1 MENRFEKDSFVPFA
15 LLRNGHLQTIA
26 ASRIKRP
33 CPGDWGELRVEKFT
47 LYDSSQVLCRYLIRN
62 PEAPTLF
69 ILHGMAGSHNSRY
82 IMGLTEKTRRLGWN
96 AVFPDMYDVS
106 TSGKPPTV
114 FHSGCSSLINDLLLQ
129 AREKLELQQVMLAG
143 VSMGG
148 NILLKMIGEW
158 GASAPGWVLAAA
170 AISPLTDLPGSTR
183 LMERPSTF
191 IYRKRF
197 LKKLRNSMLRD
208 AVRYQKYL
216 DPGRVIQAR
225 TIRQFDEAFTV
236 PLSGFSSVEEYY
248 ETQSSRH
255 LLGSIRL
262 PLYIIHSLDDP
273 LLTSTALESG
283 PARNNSSITICLTRR
298 GGHVGFLATSHDP
311 GGDRHWAEARIIDY
325 LRFTI
330 DN

>member
-1 MENRFEKDSFVPFA
+1 MENRFEKDSFVPYP

-33 CPGDWGELRVEKFT
+33 EPGDWNDLRTERFT
-47 LYDSSQVLCRYLIRN
+47 LFDNSEVLCHGLIRN

-82 IMGLTEKTRRLGWN
+82 IMGLAEKTRRLGWN

-114 FHSGCSSLINDLLLQ
+114 FHSGCSSLISDLLRQ
-129 AREKLELQQVMLAG
+129 ASERLELKQVLLAG

-158 GASAPGWVLAAA
+158 GASAPEWVLAAA
-170 AISPLTDLPGSTR
+170 AISPLTDLPGSTI
-183 LMERPSTF
+183 LMERPATF
-191 IYRKRF
+191 IYRRRF
-197 LKKLRNSMLRD
+197 IRKLRNSMLRD

-216 DPGRVIQAR
+216 DSEKVLQAR

-236 PLSGFSSVEEYY
+236 PLSGFSSAEEYY
-248 ETQSSRH
+248 ETQSSRL
-255 LLGSIRL
+255 LLGEIRL
-262 PLYIIHSLDDP
+262 PLFIVHSLDDP

-283 PARNNSSITICLTRR
+283 AARNNSSITLCLTKR
-298 GGHVGFLATSHDP
+298 GGHVGFLASGPDP
-311 GGDRHWAEARIIDY
+311 GRDRHWAENRILDY
-325 LRFTI
+325 LETRAR
-330 DN
+330 